1 MPNTIRI
8 KGGHPISENLSTIT
22 VGDKT
27 TCLEISDKNGARIT
41 GDLSVTDDIGCDIM
55 ASNTITTNTIS
66 GGGDGIE
73 IQSEGDF
80 RFNPSGSAS
89 DVTIDNR
96 LVDSMVGQG
105 KELLPEIEGAL
116 DDYFGDYEV
125 LAVEMQLYEP
135 IKTEEEYVFKGYID
149 AVVATPD
156 KKVHIFDWKTCSWG
170 WDAKRRSDK
179 MTTYQLT
186 LYKHFFAQKM
196 GVDPKDIET
205 HFALL
210 KRTAKKNKVEFFR
223 VTSGPRKTQN
233 ALKMLNTALHNIKKQ
248 RYIKNR
254 LSCRNCNF
262 RHTEQCP

>member
-1 MPNTIRI
+1 MPHISYSELKDWVFCAFYHKLTRI
-8 KGGHPISENLSTIT
+8 EKLKGFKGNEYTAFGTAVHNVCEKKLLKEKIDYGVYFTDSFADCI
-22 VGDKT
+22 DK
-27 TCLEISDKNGARIT
+27 L
-41 GDLSVTDDIGCDIM
+41 
-55 ASNTITTNTIS
+55 
-66 GGGDGIE
+66 
-73 IQSEGDF
+73 
-80 RFNPSGSAS
+80 PP
-89 DVTIDNR
+89 DVTIDNK

-170 WDAKRRSDK
+170 WDSKRRSDK

-196 GVDPKDIET
+196 DIEPKDIET

-223 VTSGPRKTQN
+223 VTSGPRKTDN